1 MNSDPDAERN
11 VVRFSFQQAVFYR
24 APLAKAIFRA
34 RLAWRLGGRLGGILR
49 GLFGGG
55 GILEADFLG
64 ILLGDLRG
72 ILQADLHV
80 TISL

>member
-1 MNSDPDAERN
+1 MNSDPDAEKK

-34 RLAWRLGGRLGGILR
+34 RLAWRLGGILR